1 MNGLNRQDTEN
12 LICEMYAQGK
22 TFRDIQRT
30 VRKSPRDIKAI
41 LDKHNNPGQSSVV
54 VAAAMS
60 KSSQAYMM
68 FEQGKRPIDVAIAL
82 NLRDPDVNKLHQEY
96 LNLTGWWETVQVH
109 QELGRDIWILSELN
123 RKRKAENI
131 GMQQISKVI
140 NRITTLEQQIMNLD
154 AEQARLQAQI
164 RQAAITFQ
172 QFTDS
177 IQKDRKTTGENEN
190 IINKQKREIEL
201 LNKEVKRF
209 EDMLSPIYMKML
221 DSDPNAKP
229 GPQPH

>member
-1 MNGLNRQDTEN
+1 MSGLNGQDKEN

-60 KSSQAYMM
+60 KSSQAYTM

-82 NLRDPDVNKLHQEY
+82 NLRDPEVNKLHQEY
-96 LNLTGWWETVQVH
+96 LNLTGWWETVQVY

-140 NRITTLEQQIMNLD
+140 NGITTLEQQIMNLD

-164 RQAAITFQ
+164 RQAGLTFQ
-172 QFTDS
+172 QFTDL
-177 IQKDRKTTGENEN
+177 IQKDRKTIGENEN

-201 LNKEVKRF
+201 LNKEIKRF
-209 EDMLSPIYMKML
+209 EDMLSPISNYLSK
-221 DSDPNAKP
+221 
-229 GPQPH
+229 

>member
-1 MNGLNRQDTEN
+1 MSGLNRQDTEN
-12 LICEMYAQGK
+12 LICEIYAQGK

-41 LDKHNNPGQSSVV
+41 LDKHNNPGQSSVA
-54 VAAAMS
+54 AAAMS

-82 NLRDPDVNKLHQEY
+82 NLRDPEVSKLHLEY

-109 QELGRDIWILSELN
+109 QELGNDIWILSELN

-140 NRITTLEQQIMNLD
+140 NRIITLEQQIMNLD
-154 AEQARLQAQI
+154 ADQARLQAQI
-164 RQAAITFQ
+164 GQAALTFQ
-172 QFTDS
+172 RFTDL
-177 IQKDRKTTGENEN
+177 IQKDRKTIDENEY

-209 EDMLSPIYMKML
+209 EDMLSPIYMKLL
-221 DSDPNAKP
+221 DSDPNAKT